1 MTQAAKNAIDM
12 RYRLLDYFYTAFH
25 QQHVDGT
32 PVLNPLWFKY
42 PTDKKTWNIDLQFL
56 FGDSILVSPV
66 TQENV
71 THVEAYF
78 PDDIFYDF
86 LTLDPTRGQGKNIT
100 FSNVN
105 FSSIPVHI
113 RGGAILPLRA
123 TGANTTA
130 QLRRTDF
137 EVLVAPGLDGSASG
151 SLYFDDGVSILT
163 NASTE
168 VRMRFDKGTLTVN
181 GTFGYPLGV
190 DVANVVFLNVGGAPE
205 TVLVD
210 KKAGAKYVYDD
221 KVKTLSVPL
230 GFSFDR
236 SFEVSY
242 GCT

>member
-1 MTQAAKNAIDM
+1 M

-25 QQHVDGT
+25 RQHTDGT

-42 PTDKKTWNIDLQFL
+42 PNDTNTWSIDLQFL

-86 LTLDPTRGQGKNIT
+86 LTLESMRGQARNVT
-100 FSNVN
+100 FSNVD
-105 FSSIPVHI
+105 FTSIPVHI
-113 RGGAILPLRA
+113 RGGAIRPLRA
-123 TGANTTA
+123 GSANTTA

-137 EVLVAPGLDGSASG
+137 QLLVAPGLDGSATG
-151 SLYFDDGVSILT
+151 SLYFDDGVSIST

-168 VRMRFDKGTLTVN
+168 VQMQFDKGTLTVN
-181 GTFGYPLGV
+181 GSFQYPLGV
-190 DVANVVFLNVGGAPE
+190 NVSSAVFLNVLSAPA
-205 TVLVD
+205 TVLLD
-210 KKAGAKYVYDD
+210 GQA
-221 KVKTLSVPL
+221 VKSSAYTYSSKTKSLNVPL
-230 GFSFDR
+230 GFKFDH

-242 GCT
+242 T